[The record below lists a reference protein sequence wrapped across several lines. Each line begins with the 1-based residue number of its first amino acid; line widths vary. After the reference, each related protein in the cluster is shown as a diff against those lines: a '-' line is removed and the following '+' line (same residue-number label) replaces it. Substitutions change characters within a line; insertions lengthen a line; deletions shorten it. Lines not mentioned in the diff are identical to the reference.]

1 MNNPCLEASYGM
13 TYDQTH
19 FEILTEDTIKD
30 IKLPEN
36 PAMEFN
42 FECDKFQM
50 LAFNA
55 IERGNNILVTAPTSS
70 GKTLCA
76 EYAIA
81 YHKKHN
87 NRIIYTSPIKSLS
100 NEKYKDFRENKPDL
114 SIGLLT
120 GDNKINPDADLLIV
134 TAEILRNALYQT
146 DKVYMENQTKTLLQD
161 VKCVIMDEVNFIND
175 ADRGKIWEE
184 TIILLDDSVQLI
196 LLSATINRVN
206 EFASWIGSI
215 KEKKLSLI
223 PTNKRIIPLEHYF
236 YLDNELHKIL
246 DNQDIF
252 DDKTYFESKKIYDK
266 IAKERKYKIDY
277 TLINRLI
284 NYLQNKNLLQAI
296 FFSFSR
302 KKCEDFTKQIQ
313 GSLLDV
319 EDQREVLR
327 VFDYH
332 MRPYVKIYENT
343 PQYVDIRKL
352 LEKGVCY
359 HHSGLIPIFKE
370 IIEIIFK
377 LGLIKV
383 LFATETFAVGV
394 NMPTRTIV
402 FTELIKTTNINKR
415 FLNTA
420 EYKQMSGRAGRR
432 GKDTKGTVII
442 LPLYD
447 FPDLLELKNVMVKTM
462 PHIDSKFKIDYE
474 YCLKNLKSI
483 KTNSYD
489 TFNKSL
495 LNSGHINNLNQYQQE
510 LLEQEHII
518 INHEFNKHINNMDD
532 CIKLDKMTNQNISG
546 FNIKLNQKDRKLLQ
560 QLKNIVS
567 TDILN
572 LYQDY
577 QKQKNKLDDINNNI
591 KYITNY
597 IIETTDVF
605 YKILLNNN
613 YILKDDN
620 FILTTKGTCAANINE
635 CNGIIITEIIFS
647 GLLDNL
653 DTKQIIA
660 LMSIF
665 LNPPRTQED
674 YNYNSYNLTKEYKEI
689 KKIIEK
695 ITIEENNYNIFLT
708 EYWYIDDS
716 YIDIVLMWCNNKPL
730 SDIIVYL
737 YEMGE
742 YEGNFVRNML
752 KLNNIINNIVTV
764 GTIINDIKIVDKLKD
779 ASSLILKDIVNVNS
793 LYLN

>member
-1 MNNPCLEASYGM
+1 MNTQQY
-13 TYDQTH
+13 
-19 FEILTEDTIKD
+19 FEILTEDTVKNINM
-30 IKLPEN
+30 PEN
-36 PAMEFN
+36 PAMNFN
-42 FECDKFQM
+42 FECDKFQL

-55 IERGNNILVTAPTSS
+55 IEQGNHILVTAPTSS

-81 YHKKHN
+81 YHNKHY

-100 NEKYKDFRENKPDL
+100 NEKYKDFKDNKPDL

-134 TAEILRNALYQT
+134 TAEILRNALYQDT
-146 DKVYMENQTKTLLQD
+146 KIDNKLLENQTKTLLQD
-161 VKCVIMDEVNFIND
+161 VKCVIMDEVHFIND
-175 ADRGKIWEE
+175 LDRGKIWEE
-184 TIILLDDSVQLI
+184 TIILLDDSIQLI
-196 LLSATINRVN
+196 LLSATINKVN
-206 EFASWIGSI
+206 EFANWIGSI
-215 KEKKLSLI
+215 KKKKLSLI
-223 PTNKRIIPLEHYF
+223 PTNRRIIPLEHYF
-236 YLDNELHKIL
+236 YVDNELHKIL
-246 DNQDIF
+246 DNQDTF
-252 DDKTYFESKKIYDK
+252 DDKVFFESKKIYDK
-266 IAKERKYKIDY
+266 IKKDNKYKIDY
-277 TLINRLI
+277 QEINRLI
-284 NYLQNKNLLQAI
+284 KYLQEKNLLQAI

-332 MRPYVKIYENT
+332 MRPYIKIYETT
-343 PQYVDIRKL
+343 PQYIDIRRL

-377 LGLIKV
+377 LGLVKII
-383 LFATETFAVGV
+383 FATETFAVGV

-432 GKDTKGTVII
+432 GKDKKGTVII

-447 FPDLLELKNVMVKTM
+447 FPDLQDLKNVMVKTM
-462 PHIDSKFKIDYE
+462 PHIDSKFTIDYD
-474 YCLKNLKSI
+474 YCLKSLKSN
-483 KTNSYD
+483 KTDTYD
-489 TFNKSL
+489 IFNKSL
-495 LNSGHINNLNQYQQE
+495 LNCEHSNNLKQYQNELPTQE
-510 LLEQEHII
+510 NII
-518 INHEFNKHINNMDD
+518 QTHEFNNYKDKLDD
-532 CIKLDKMTNQNISG
+532 CIKLDKLINQNISSS
-546 FNIKLNQKDRKLLQ
+546 FNIKLSQKDKKIIQ
-560 QLKNIVS
+560 QLKNNIS
-567 TDILN
+567 ENILK

-577 QKQKNKLDDINNNI
+577 KKQEDKLKDINNNI
-591 KYITNY
+591 NFIINYIQEATELFNIILQDNKYI
-597 IIETTDVF
+597 IKE
-605 YKILLNNN
+605 
-613 YILKDDN
+613 DN
-620 FILTTKGTCAANINE
+620 KCILTTKGICAANINE
-635 CNGIIITEIIFS
+635 CNGIIVTEIIFS

-653 DTKQIIA
+653 TTHEIIA

-674 YNYNSYNLTKEYKEI
+674 YNYNSYNLIKEYKEV

-695 ITIEENNYNIFLT
+695 INEEENRFNILLP
-708 EYWYIDDS
+708 EYWYVDDS
-716 YIDIVLMWCNNKPL
+716 YIDIILMWCHNKPL
-730 SDIIVYL
+730 KDILKYL

-752 KLNNIINNIVTV
+752 KLNNIINNIITV
-764 GTIINDIKIVDKLKD
+764 ATVINNIKLVDKLKD
-779 ASSLILKDIVNVNS
+779 ASNLILKDIVNTNS
-793 LYLN
+793 LYIK